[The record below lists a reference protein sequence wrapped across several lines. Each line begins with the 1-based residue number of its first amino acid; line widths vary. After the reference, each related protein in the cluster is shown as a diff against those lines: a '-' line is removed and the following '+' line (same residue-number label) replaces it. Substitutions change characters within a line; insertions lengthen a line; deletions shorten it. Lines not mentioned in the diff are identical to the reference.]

1 MNPLPLIT
9 AQTEEK
15 LLAFLTE
22 HGHSKFRVQQI
33 MDWVWR
39 KRVTSFDAMTN
50 LSPAL
55 RTLLE
60 ENYRFHTPDIVE
72 INGTEGSTRKFL
84 TRMEDGCLVESV
96 IIPAAVAE
104 NGEKAD
110 RITLCVSSQAGC
122 AFGCKFCASG
132 LLGLKRNLTTGEI
145 IGQILSAE
153 SIAGK
158 RVNNLVFMGMGEP
171 LANFDNLLDALEIIT
186 SHRGLEIGARHI
198 TISTSGFVPGL
209 KKLAAYPKQIRL
221 AVSLHGATDEVRNQ
235 IMPVN
240 KKWPLSQLIPALE
253 EWARDRNQMPT
264 LEYILIQDV
273 NDSLKDA
280 SQLVQIAKR
289 LHAKINLIPYNTV
302 EGLPWARP
310 SERCCYA
317 FRDAVHK
324 ARIPVTMRYE
334 KGHGI
339 NAACG
344 QLRLRKERENNGESE
359 PRPQ

>member
-1 MNPLPLIT
+1 MPSLPLIT

-22 HGHSKFRVQQI
+22 HGHTKFRVQQV

-50 LSPAL
+50 LPPAL
-55 RTLLE
+55 KNLLA
-60 ENYRFHTPDIVE
+60 ENFRFHTPEIVE
-72 INGTEGSTRKFL
+72 IHGAADTTRKFL
-84 TRMEDGCLVESV
+84 TKMEDDSLVESV
-96 IIPAAVAE
+96 IIPAAAAE
-104 NGEKAD
+104 NGEQAD
-110 RITLCVSSQAGC
+110 RITLCVSSQVGC

-132 LLGLKRNLTTGEI
+132 LLGLKRNLATGEI

-153 SIAGK
+153 AIAGK

-171 LANFDNLLDALEIIT
+171 LSNMDNLLDALEIIT

-209 KKLAAYPKQIRL
+209 EKLAAYPKQIRL
-221 AVSLHGATDEVRNQ
+221 AVSLHGATDEVRDQ

-240 KKWPLSQLIPALE
+240 KKWPLSRLIPALE
-253 EWARDRNQMPT
+253 EWGRNRNQMPT
-264 LEYILIQDV
+264 LEYILIRDV
-273 NDSLKDA
+273 NDSLNDA
-280 SQLVQIAKR
+280 SHLVRIAKR
-289 LHAKINLIPYNTV
+289 LHAKVNLIPYNTV
-302 EGLPWARP
+302 EGLPWQRP
-310 SERCCYA
+310 SESLCQA
-317 FRDAVHK
+317 FRDAVRK

-334 KGHGI
+334 KGHDI

-344 QLRLRKERENNGESE
+344 QLRLRKERESNGEE
-359 PRPQ
+359 TL

>member
-1 MNPLPLIT
+1 MTPHPLIT
-9 AQTEEK
+9 AQTEEQ

-22 HGHSKFRVQQI
+22 HGHTKFRVQQI
-33 MDWVWR
+33 MDWIWR

-55 RTLLE
+55 RTLLA
-60 ENYRFHTPDIVE
+60 ENFRFHTPEIVE
-72 INGTEGSTRKFL
+72 INGSADATRKFL
-84 TRMEDGCLVESV
+84 TKMEDGSLVESV
-96 IIPAAVAE
+96 IIPAAAAE
-104 NGEKAD
+104 DGEKAD

-171 LANFDNLLDALEIIT
+171 LANMDNLLPALEIIT

-209 KKLAAYPKQIRL
+209 KKLVAYPKQIRL
-221 AVSLHGATDEVRNQ
+221 AVSLHGATDDVRDQ
-235 IMPVN
+235 IMPIN
-240 KKWPLSQLIPALE
+240 KKWPLTQLIPALE
-253 EWARDRNQMPT
+253 EWGADRNQMPT

-280 SQLVQIAKR
+280 SHLVQIAKK
-289 LHAKINLIPYNTV
+289 LHAKVNLIPYNTV
-302 EGLPWARP
+302 EGLPWVRP
-310 SERCCYA
+310 SERRCCT

-334 KGHGI
+334 KGHDI

-344 QLRLRKERENNGESE
+344 QLRLRKERENNRGTSL
-359 PRPQ
+359 

>member
-1 MNPLPLIT
+1 MSALPLIT
-9 AQTEEK
+9 AQTEEA
-15 LLAFLTE
+15 LLAFLTA
-22 HGHSKFRVQQI
+22 HRQSAFRVKQI

-39 KRVTSFDAMTN
+39 KRVSSFDAMTN

-55 RTLLE
+55 RQLLA
-60 ENYRFHTPDIVE
+60 ENFRFYSPEIVE
-72 INGTEGSTRKFL
+72 VHGSADTTRKFL
-84 TRMEDGCLVESV
+84 TRMEDGSLVESV
-96 IIPAAVAE
+96 IIPAATAE
-104 NGEKAD
+104 NGEKSD
-110 RITLCVSSQAGC
+110 RITLCVSSQVGC

-132 LLGLKRNLTTGEI
+132 LLGLKRHLTTGEI

-171 LANFDNLLDALEIIT
+171 LANIDNVLPALDIIT
-186 SHRGLEIGARHI
+186 SHIGLEIGARHI

-221 AVSLHGATDEVRNQ
+221 AVSLHGATDDVRDQ

-253 EWARDRNQMPT
+253 DWGKDRNQMPT
-264 LEYILIQDV
+264 LEYILIENV
-273 NDSLKDA
+273 NDSPKDA
-280 SQLVQIAKR
+280 SHLIGIAKR

-302 EGLPWARP
+302 EGLPWKRP
-310 SERCCYA
+310 SERHCYA
-317 FRDAVHK
+317 FRDTIRK
-324 ARIPVTMRYE
+324 TGIPVTMRYE
-334 KGHGI
+334 KGHDI

-344 QLRLRKERENNGESE
+344 QLRLRKESSQTSQN
-359 PRPQ
+359 

>member
-1 MNPLPLIT
+1 MPPLPLIT

-22 HGHSKFRVQQI
+22 HGHTKFRVQQV

-39 KRVTSFDAMTN
+39 KRVTSFDSMTN

-55 RTLLE
+55 RTLLA
-60 ENYRFHTPDIVE
+60 ENFRFHSPEIVE
-72 INGTEGSTRKFL
+72 IHGSADTTRKFL
-84 TRMEDGCLVESV
+84 TRMEDGSLVESV
-96 IIPAAVAE
+96 IIPAAAAE
-104 NGEKAD
+104 DGEQSD
-110 RITLCVSSQAGC
+110 RVTLCVSSQVGC
-122 AFGCKFCASG
+122 AFG

-171 LANFDNLLDALEIIT
+171 LSNVDNLLDALEIIT

-209 KKLAAYPKQIRL
+209 EKLAAYPKQIRL
-221 AVSLHGATDEVRNQ
+221 AVSLHGATDEVRDQ

-253 EWARDRNQMPT
+253 EWGRDRNQMPT
-264 LEYILIQDV
+264 LEYILIKDV

-280 SQLVQIAKR
+280 SHLVRIAKK
-289 LHAKINLIPYNTV
+289 LHAKVNLIPYNTV
-302 EGLPWARP
+302 EGLPWERP
-310 SERCCYA
+310 SEGRCRA

-334 KGHGI
+334 KGHDI

-344 QLRLRKERENNGESE
+344 QLRLRKEQENNGGS
-359 PRPQ
+359 PSCRA